1 MAGKF
6 QATLKGIIEF
16 LRSREAIL
24 VVLVMALMAQLPHTA
39 VVFHRLSTT
48 ASLWLIPGTPVNV
61 GAGVD
66 WMHAY
71 VAAISIELAV
81 LMFVVRGKILLSWL
95 FAICSIA
102 MNMIYYWKPEAGW
115 LQSVPFWGAL
125 LWAAILPVAIAF
137 YSHEIGNGENDK
149 EKQAAGKSVARK
161 TTVTHSAISETS
173 ETSESPAL
181 ASQGEKS
188 PRVALQ
194 DAKTGAVPKCTITSK
209 TSPPKTPPVPTVP
222 EQPTVTAAAKMER
235 ALQLLSEGLT
245 YPQVA
250 EELQVA
256 ETTVRGY
263 VFKAKQ
269 KTPIS
274 DQAVIQ

>member
-6 QATLKGIIEF
+6 QATLKNIIEF

-149 EKQAAGKSVARK
+149 EKQATGKSAVRK
-161 TTVTHSAISETS
+161 TTATSSAISATGETS
-173 ETSESPAL
+173 ETSELPTL

-188 PRVALQ
+188 PLVASQ
-194 DAKTGAVPKCTITSK
+194 DANTVDVPKRKK
-209 TSPPKTPPVPTVP
+209 TNKPSPPKTPQVPTVP
-222 EQPTVTAAAKMER
+222 EQPTITATAKMER

-274 DQAVIQ
+274 D

>member
-1 MAGKF
+1 MTGKF
-6 QATLKGIIEF
+6 QGMLRGTIEF
-16 LRSREAIL
+16 LRSRESIL

-48 ASLWLIPGTPVNV
+48 MSVWLVPGTPVNV

-66 WMHAY
+66 WLHAY

-95 FAICSIA
+95 FALCSIA
-102 MNMIYYWKPEAGW
+102 MNMIYYWQAEAGW

-137 YSHEIGNGENDK
+137 YSHEIGNGETESKRDVAGAT
-149 EKQAAGKSVARK
+149 EKKARQTVVSAPQAPKVESSVN
-161 TTVTHSAISETS
+161 TPETS
-173 ETSESPAL
+173 TQPL
-181 ASQGEKS
+181 
-188 PRVALQ
+188 VA
-194 DAKTGAVPKCTITSK
+194 
-209 TSPPKTPPVPTVP
+209 PPKTPQTPKMPKVPSAP
-222 EQPTVTAAAKMER
+222 NAVTKRER
-235 ALQLLSEGLT
+235 ALMLLGEGLT

-250 EELQVA
+250 QELGVA

-263 VFKAKQ
+263 VFKSKQ
-269 KTPIS
+269 EKPQGQELETER
-274 DQAVIQ
+274 

>member
-6 QATLKGIIEF
+6 QATLKGIIDF

-48 ASLWLIPGTPVNV
+48 ASLWIIPGTPLNV

-95 FAICSIA
+95 FAACSIA
-102 MNMIYYWKPEAGW
+102 MNMIYYWQPQAGW

-137 YSHEIGNGENDK
+137 YSHEIGNGKDALAK
-149 EKQAAGKSVARK
+149 EVEKGDTAAKNKTVKVSVDSVAP
-161 TTVTHSAISETS
+161 TPYNAPSSPDSGTVVSLPKAPKKSK
-173 ETSESPAL
+173 
-181 ASQGEKS
+181 QGG
-188 PRVALQ
+188 V
-194 DAKTGAVPKCTITSK
+194 
-209 TSPPKTPPVPTVP
+209 KTPDTPSMPYVP
-222 EQPTVTAAAKMER
+222 EQPAISKMER
-235 ALQLLSEGLT
+235 ALALLGEGLT
-245 YPQVA
+245 NTQVA
-250 EELQVA
+250 DELGVA

-263 VFKAKQ
+263 VFKSKQ
-269 KTPIS
+269 SAIS
-274 DQAVIQ
+274 E

>member
-1 MAGKF
+1 MASKF
-6 QATLKGIIEF
+6 QATLKNIIEF

-48 ASLWLIPGTPVNV
+48 TSLWLIPGTPVNV

-137 YSHEIGNGENDK
+137 YSHEIGNGRGDSS
-149 EKQAAGKSVARK
+149 G
-161 TTVTHSAISETS
+161 
-173 ETSESPAL
+173 
-181 ASQGEKS
+181 
-188 PRVALQ
+188 Q
-194 DAKTGAVPKCTITSK
+194 DAKTSVVFGKTKKDKTATDTMINIAPTNEISPAVDVEHNKVVNVSKSTKTSK
-209 TSPPKTPPVPTVP
+209 PAPPKTPTTPNVPYSP
-222 EQPTVTAAAKMER
+222 EYPQPTSSRMER

-245 YPQVA
+245 YDQVA
-250 EELQVA
+250 GELGVA

-269 KTPIS
+269 KSAIN
-274 DQAVIQ
+274 QE

>member
-6 QATLKGIIEF
+6 QATLKNIIEF

-149 EKQAAGKSVARK
+149 EKQAAGKSAARK
-161 TTVTHSAISETS
+161 TTVTPSAISETS
-173 ETSESPAL
+173 ESPTL

-188 PRVALQ
+188 PLVASQ
-194 DAKTGAVPKCTITSK
+194 DANTVDVPKRTKTSK
-209 TSPPKTPPVPTVP
+209 PSPPKTPPVPTVP